1 MRILNIMQI
10 YGKMLGMG
18 IGDMGIWGYARYVGY
33 AGRDRACPV
42 CTGMRD
48 YPGMHDYAGMR
59 DYPGMRDY
67 ASMHDY
73 PGMHDYPCIHDNPSM
88 RDDPA

>member
-1 MRILNIMQI
+1 M
-10 YGKMLGMG
+10 GKCWVWGL
-18 IGDMGIWGYARYVGY
+18 GIWGYARYVGY

-48 YPGMHDYAGMR
+48 YPGMHDYA
-59 DYPGMRDY
+59 
-67 ASMHDY
+67 SMHDY
-73 PGMHDYPCIHDNPSM
+73 PGMHDNPCMQVDPFM